1 MTYVAPVTML
11 ASQTV
16 LPSHW
21 NRLVSNQQDMN
32 TRLAAL
38 EALSPDPPDYSDFP
52 IGAVV
57 AFYRAAAT
65 IPAGWH
71 ICDGGTYDT
80 YVTPDL
86 RGMFI
91 YGCAETDDSDLAD
104 DGGSE
109 THTHTNSNTSSV
121 SGHTHTASGT
131 TAGGSAYGGAT
142 SGANNVSA
150 FPHTH
155 TYSMTTASSGSHSH
169 TVSDTAAGS
178 SLPPYVKLYWITRTA

>member
-1 MTYVAPVTML
+1 MSYVAPSTML

-16 LPSHW
+16 TATHW
-21 NRLVSNQQDMN
+21 NRLVDNQQDMN
-32 TRLAAL
+32 TRLATL

-52 IGAVV
+52 IGAIV
-57 AFYRAAAT
+57 AFYRAAAF

-91 YGCAETDDSDLAD
+91 YGASVDGDVGD
-104 DGGSE
+104 DGGAE
-109 THTHTNSNTSSV
+109 THTHTNSSTGSDG
-121 SGHTHTASGT
+121 GHDHTASGT
-131 TAGGSAYGGAT
+131 TGTPSATTSADSGGTTVAY
-142 SGANNVSA
+142 SS
-150 FPHTH
+150 HTH
-155 TYSMTTASSGSHSH
+155 TFSMTTSSAGSHSH
-169 TVSDTAAGS
+169 TVATTGTGS